1 MKNPF
6 YRTLSYLCIII
17 FISYWIGLFICA
29 MPSNYAKN
37 IISNKAPRF
46 RSIFGGTWKL
56 FTPPDTFNNRM
67 YFIAREIA
75 RPDKADTIEVLTNI
89 AKQKQYNVP
98 FNQKE
103 NIIDHLVNN
112 NVIAILSKVW
122 YSKKMPAK
130 DASNAADSLY
140 IANAIEAATF
150 YNAYNASLASLQ
162 NYCKVVLRNSK
173 IGLSGK
179 EAKIVIKKI
188 SIRPFKQMNDS
199 HFLQKEILVF
209 ETPYTPCIQ

>member
-17 FISYWIGLFICA
+17 FASYWIGLFICA

-67 YFIAREIA
+67 YIIARDIA
-75 RPDKADTIEVLTNI
+75 RPEKADTIEVLANI

-112 NVIAILSKVW
+112 NVIAILNRVW
-122 YSKKMPAK
+122 YNNKMPTE

-140 IANAIEAATF
+140 IVNAIESATF
-150 YNAYNASLASLQ
+150 YNDYNASLATLR
-162 NYCKVVLRNSK
+162 NYCKVVLKNNK
-173 IGLSGK
+173 IELSGK

-188 SIRPFKQMNDS
+188 SVRPFKQMNDS

-209 ETPYTPCIQ
+209 ETPYTPCTQ